1 MKFQTFF
8 SRGEYIIMMVRRQ
21 QSADGRDK
29 NLAGEEIGGAG
40 DAEIQK
46 NCVILQFGDK

>member
-1 MKFQTFF
+1 MKLKTFF
-8 SRGEYIIMMVRRQ
+8 QRGEYILMRVRRQ
-21 QSADGRDK
+21 KSADGGNK

>member
-1 MKFQTFF
+1 
-8 SRGEYIIMMVRRQ
+8 MMVRRQ

-46 NCVILQFGDK
+46 NCVILQFGDKRPVAVNDVSF